1 MSYNVKVIERG
12 WYSLSN
18 NYLSV
23 IGAYQKVFVLIL
35 WCFKAVGPQKIKY
48 NDVAL
53 VEERGLGVKN
63 KQVNML
69 GLYAQDQR

>member
-1 MSYNVKVIERG
+1 M
-12 WYSLSN
+12 
-18 NYLSV
+18 
-23 IGAYQKVFVLIL
+23 LI
-35 WCFKAVGPQKIKY
+35 GPQKIKY

-63 KQVNML
+63 RQVNML